1 MDAKLKRLY
10 SNRAMFSM
18 GDCFWMTAAQRSR
31 ITNRYAD
38 ADKVVG
44 LAKVLCRL
52 AEVRRQRAE
61 MDKQK

>member
-18 GDCFWMTAAQRSR
+18 GDCFWMTASQRSR

-38 ADKVVG
+38 ADKVLNQTKILTRLQSVRAE
-44 LAKVLCRL
+44 LAKL
-52 AEVRRQRAE
+52 
-61 MDKQK
+61 K

>member
-1 MDAKLKRLY
+1 MDANHRAMF
-10 SNRAMFSM
+10 SNRAMFSLNVFSM
-18 GDCFWMTAAQRSR
+18 DASQRSR

-38 ADKVVG
+38 ADKVLG

-61 MDKQK
+61 LAKLK